1 MTAEVHHDQM
11 KYAIGQSVPRTEDP
25 KLLKGE
31 GKYTDD
37 LNLPDQVY
45 AAIVRSPVAHGTIT
59 DINVSDAK
67 KMPGVLLILTGYDLE
82 DYGNLPCGMQIK
94 SKDGSPLKKPNRP
107 SLVTDKVRFVGD
119 PVACVIAKTPDA
131 AKDAAEGVSPF
142 SHTTLNPNTTY
153 KSSETM

>member
-37 LNLPDQVY
+37 LNLPDQLY
-45 AAIVRSPVAHGTIT
+45 AAIVRSPVAHGIIK

-67 KMPGVLLILTGYDLE
+67 KCPESFL
-82 DYGNLPCGMQIK
+82 
-94 SKDGSPLKKPNRP
+94 
-107 SLVTDKVRFVGD
+107 
-119 PVACVIAKTPDA
+119 
-131 AKDAAEGVSPF
+131 
-142 SHTTLNPNTTY
+142 
-153 KSSETM
+153 